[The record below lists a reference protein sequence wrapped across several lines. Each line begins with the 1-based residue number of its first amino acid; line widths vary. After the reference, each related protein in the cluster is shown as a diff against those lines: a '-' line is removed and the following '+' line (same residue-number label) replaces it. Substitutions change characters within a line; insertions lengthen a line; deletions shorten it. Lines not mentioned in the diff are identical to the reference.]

1 MEWLFVLGLLL
12 FIAFIPLRN
21 YLFGYKRKQ
30 REPRKIY
37 KDEPQTQ
44 DHSGHKNHSGHGC
57 C

>member
-30 REPRKIY
+30 RELRKIY

-44 DHSGHKNHSGHGC
+44 GHSGHKNHSGHSC